1 MVVGSSSP
9 RVAVTVEGI
18 HPDRLVEVLDSPF
31 VLLKI
36 LVARAS
42 VRVILGS
49 GAQRDGLIEVLECPL
64 VLLQLVDAFPR
75 QL

>member
-1 MVVGSSSP
+1 MSGGPPSVG
-9 RVAVTVEGI
+9 VNIVWVQAEG
-18 HPDRLVEVLDSPF
+18 LVEVLDSPF